1 MRSKFPSFF
10 RKEKKN
16 ERRKEGRRKEAQKK
30 KKTNLHT
37 RQEPSAPPSAQGQK
51 HLKVEGLPGL
61 CYQKSVL
68 YNMSILVP
76 AGSLGL

>member
-1 MRSKFPSFF
+1 M
-10 RKEKKN
+10 
-16 ERRKEGRRKEAQKK
+16 KEGRKEEGMKDRRK